1 MPKVT
6 ANGYAA
12 NRAKLMALTS
22 PLGWLRMGAQSMS
35 SGALMVQSG
44 GVASGYGGGIANWIH
59 LEAIQVLAYHA
70 SAVIVTLVLS
80 AIVGYVI
87 QRLMREGWVKRLV
100 TLLDELLVAALVIFF
115 VAELVLYFWQQKSAG

>member
-1 MPKVT
+1 MD
-6 ANGYAA
+6 
-12 NRAKLMALTS
+12 LT
-22 PLGWLRMGAQSMS
+22 PPFEWLWLGARRMS
-35 SGALMVQSG
+35 SGALRMALSG
-44 GVASGYGGGIANWIH
+44 DVAAGNAGGIANWIH

-87 QRLMREGWVKRLV
+87 QRLMKEGWLKRLV

-115 VAELVLYFWQQKSAG
+115 VVELVLHFWHRRGAA

>member
-22 PLGWLRMGAQSMS
+22 PLGWLRMGAQWMS
-35 SGALMVQSG
+35 PGALMVQSG
-44 GVASGYGGGIANWIH
+44 GVASGGGGIANWIH

-80 AIVGYVI
+80 ALVGYVI
-87 QRLMREGWVKRLV
+87 QRLMKEGWVKRLV

-115 VAELVLYFWQQKSAG
+115 VAELVLYFWHRKGAG